1 MDVIIF
7 GTIIYWMVGLTA
19 AVENYFIFI
28 AILFAFNVVMNQ
40 LLSIFAAT
48 ARTKTDVQSMGA
60 VILLFLILFSGFIVS
75 PDVIPSY
82 YIWIYWLNPL
92 AWVYRAMLVNE
103 FRSSEY
109 DSLVDGSNLTSGELI
124 LVSQGFTDGNNKAY
138 DEVWIGYN
146 FAYLAGFFLLSV
158 IMTAVGLLY
167 VRVEKDDF
175 GGDVVEEATPD
186 GEVQVPDSIE
196 VPVKPVNLTFKG
208 VCYDVKAS
216 KGGDMLRLLDGI
228 NGIFTSKK
236 MIALMGSR

>member
-1 MDVIIF
+1 
-7 GTIIYWMVGLTA
+7 MVGLTA

-124 LVSQGFTDGNNKAY
+124 LVSQGFTDGTCEKGHVPKSHAEFLFERVFVFFPDVGNSTH
-138 DEVWIGYN
+138 I
-146 FAYLAGFFLLSV
+146 YLIKSGKHGCFLLGSHEPL
-158 IMTAVGLLY
+158 G
-167 VRVEKDDF
+167 
-175 GGDVVEEATPD
+175 
-186 GEVQVPDSIE
+186 
-196 VPVKPVNLTFKG
+196 NLPT
-208 VCYDVKAS
+208 
-216 KGGDMLRLLDGI
+216 
-228 NGIFTSKK
+228 
-236 MIALMGSR
+236 